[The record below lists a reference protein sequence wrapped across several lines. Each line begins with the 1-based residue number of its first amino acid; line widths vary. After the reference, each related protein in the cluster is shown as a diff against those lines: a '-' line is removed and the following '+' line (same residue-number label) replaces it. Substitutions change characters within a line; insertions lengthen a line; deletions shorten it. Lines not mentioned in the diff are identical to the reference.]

1 MNKPS
6 AFIASCAQEEGNR
19 NIITITFYKLKCQAV
34 VSKLHENNGISFTD
48 SYNFRIE
55 YTNEI

>member
-19 NIITITFYKLKCQAV
+19 NIITITYKLKYSGD
-34 VSKLHENNGISFTD
+34 VSKLHENNDISFTD

-55 YTNEI
+55 